1 MAAISLFWNTKMA
14 AVTSDEN
21 ALLHGNL
28 SIQMSND
35 IKRIQKRALKINNL
49 SRMWIWQYPE
59 KSQEKM
65 LPAQRR
71 CFFGKMI
78 NFAHKM
84 HDLLLPRLEDL
95 HYYRSTR
102 SNCNQIYNY
111 KFKTERFRNSP
122 IVYAISKFNS
132 ASVCN

>member
-1 MAAISLFWNTKMA
+1 
-14 AVTSDEN
+14 
-21 ALLHGNL
+21 
-28 SIQMSND
+28 
-35 IKRIQKRALKINNL
+35 
-49 SRMWIWQYPE
+49 
-59 KSQEKM
+59 
-65 LPAQRR
+65 
-71 CFFGKMI
+71 MI

-122 IVYAISKFNS
+122 IVYAISLFYSIRGKRREKS
-132 ASVCN
+132 EAKHGGRGGT